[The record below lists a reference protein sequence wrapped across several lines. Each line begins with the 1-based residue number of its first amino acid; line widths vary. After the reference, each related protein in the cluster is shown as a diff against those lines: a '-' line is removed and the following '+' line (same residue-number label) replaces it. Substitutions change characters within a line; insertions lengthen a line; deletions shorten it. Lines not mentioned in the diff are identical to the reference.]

1 MNVSS
6 VKFDEKGL
14 VPAIVQDARTKTV
27 LTLAYMNEESLK
39 KTLEIGETVFY
50 SRSRQELW
58 HKGETSGNT
67 QKVVDI
73 RMDCDHDALVVFV
86 DPKGPACH
94 TGAESCFSGEAS
106 LRGSVDEEPLR
117 GSVTGESLRG
127 SVTGTISSVPVT
139 DVPATD
145 GSVTDGSATEGKT
158 SYGDVVPG
166 KAGGSKSPE
175 ILNVLQGLIAERERQ
190 MPEGAYTTY
199 LFDKGVDK
207 ILKKVG
213 EEASEVIIAAKNRD
227 KEELKW
233 EAADLIYHL
242 LVLLQEQKLPFAEV
256 LGVLEERHT
265 SKDRK

>member
-73 RMDCDHDALVVFV
+73 RMDCDQDALIVFV

-94 TGAESCFSGEAS
+94 TGAESCFSGES
-106 LRGSVDEEPLR
+106 SLR

-145 GSVTDGSATEGKT
+145 VPVTDGSATEGKT